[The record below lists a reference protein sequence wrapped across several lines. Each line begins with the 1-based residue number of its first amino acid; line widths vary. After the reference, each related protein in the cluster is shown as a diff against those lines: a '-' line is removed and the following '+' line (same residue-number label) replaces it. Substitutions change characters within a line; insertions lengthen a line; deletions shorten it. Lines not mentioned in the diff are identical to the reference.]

1 MIDRRRFFIKGIL
14 GVFGL
19 SFIGAKARAKTE
31 LSPDDIVKAW
41 EDPSF
46 RSRLSEAQWDALPS
60 NPAGEI
66 KGGEFNGN
74 IELADHHNSGN
85 SCSGNNCS
93 GNNCSGNNCSGN
105 NCSGNNCS
113 GNNCSGNS
121 CSGNNCSGNNCSG
134 NNC

>member
-1 MIDRRRFFIKGIL
+1 MIGRRKFVVSL
-14 GVFGL
+14 FGL
-19 SFIGAKARAKTE
+19 LGLGFIGSKASAKTE
-31 LSPDDIVKAW
+31 LSPEDVVKAW

-46 RSRLSEAQWDALPS
+46 RSRLSEAQWAALPP

-66 KGGEFNGN
+66 KSGEFNGN
-74 IELADHHNSGN
+74 IELASGNNCSGNNCSGN

-113 GNNCSGNS
+113 GNNC
-121 CSGNNCSGNNCSG
+121 
-134 NNC
+134 